1 MLCNK
6 MQICTQQKD
15 NYKNKLQS
23 SIFYLIYLCI
33 LYSIEFSSLETI
45 QLPNMFI
52 TERLVH

>member
-1 MLCNK
+1 

-23 SIFYLIYLCI
+23 SIFYLIYVCI

-52 TERLVH
+52 TE